1 MPKIE
6 TKKIKWSAPPN
17 IHAYYTTRIGGYSK
31 SKYKY
36 SNLSLDVG
44 DTPSNVLKNRSDV
57 KNSLKLPAEPCWM
70 KQIHGLTIRE
80 MKAQNSGMICDGSFT
95 SQSGIVCA
103 VLSADCLPILIT
115 NISGTFAGVIHVGWR
130 GLEKKLIQK
139 FIKNISNKPN
149 TLIAWIGPSIS
160 QKHYPIQED
169 VYKKLKYISQEIF
182 QKHDNQ
188 HWNLDLSLAAQMIL
202 KSEGISN
209 IHTEKMC
216 TYGNSNLFYS
226 YRRENNTGRIASLI
240 WIE

>member
-1 MPKIE
+1 MPKVE
-6 TKKIKWSAPPN
+6 TKKIKWSAPYN
-17 IHAYYTTRIGGYSK
+17 IHAHYSTRIGGHSK

-44 DTPSNVLKNRSDV
+44 DTPSNVLKNRADIR
-57 KNSLKLPAEPCWM
+57 KSLKLPTDPCWM

-80 MKAQNSGMICDGSFT
+80 IKSQNSGMICDASFT
-95 SQSGIVCA
+95 VQPGVVCA

-115 NISGTFAGVIHVGWR
+115 NKSGTLVGVIHVGWR
-130 GLEKKLIQK
+130 GLEKKIIQK
-139 FIKNISNKPN
+139 FIKSIPSKPN
-149 TLIAWIGPSIS
+149 TLIAWVGPSIS
-160 QKHYPIQED
+160 EKHYPIQED

-182 QKHDNQ
+182 EKRDDQ
-188 HWNLDLSLAAQMIL
+188 HWNLNLSLAAQMIL
-202 KSEGISN
+202 KSEGVLN
-209 IHTEKMC
+209 IHIEKMC